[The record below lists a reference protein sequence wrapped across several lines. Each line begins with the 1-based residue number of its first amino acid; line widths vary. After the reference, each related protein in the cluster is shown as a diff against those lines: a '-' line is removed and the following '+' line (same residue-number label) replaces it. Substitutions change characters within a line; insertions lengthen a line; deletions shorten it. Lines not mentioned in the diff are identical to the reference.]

1 MKINCRGK
9 ILDLSIPKVMGIINV
24 NADSFYAESRSLNV
38 EDVMKKAFH
47 FIEQGASIIDIG
59 IMSSRPGAKLI
70 ETDVE
75 IEILTPVIKKLNTIN
90 DIIISIDTVWA
101 KTAAFALQNGAS
113 VINDI
118 SAGNIDENMM
128 KTVASYEDVPY
139 IMMHMKGTPETMIS
153 HAQYDDVLLEIIKY
167 LSQKIYQARSLG
179 IKDLII
185 DPGFGFAKTI
195 EQNFELLSKLE
206 YFEIFDLPMLVGLS
220 RKSMIYKTLQID
232 VSEALNGTTVL
243 NTIALMKGANI
254 LRVHD
259 VKEAVEVVNLRQSLQ

>member
-1 MKINCRGK
+1 M
-9 ILDLSIPKVMGIINV
+9 DLSTPKVMGIINV
-24 NADSFYAESRSLNV
+24 NTDSFYDGSRVTTIEAIL
-38 EDVMKKAFH
+38 EKAKLFV
-47 FIEQGASIIDIG
+47 EQGAHMIDIG
-59 IMSSRPGAKLI
+59 VMSSRPGAKLI
-70 ETDVE
+70 PAEEE
-75 IEILTPVIKKLNTIN
+75 IAILSTFLERLTVINEIIV
-90 DIIISIDTVWA
+90 SIDTVWS

-113 VINDI
+113 IINDI

-128 KTVASYEDVPY
+128 KTVASFDDVPY
-139 IMMHMKGTPETMIS
+139 IMMHMKGTPETMVS
-153 HAQYDDVLLEIIKY
+153 HAHYEDLLLEIIKY
-167 LSQKIYQARSLG
+167 FSQKTNKARMLG
-179 IKDLII
+179 IKDLVI

-206 YFEIFDLPMLVGLS
+206 YVKIFELPLLVGLS

-259 VKEAVEVVNLRQSLQ
+259 VEEVVQAIKLVQKLK